1 MKRRK
6 FPSPENPRN
15 GDQQQTSPRRWSPRR
30 RQMQDMCQASCWHE
44 GDKKR
49 EQGLAL
55 LKKAEEI
62 LASKNNNRAKIVAT
76 RAQCATTHKM
86 HICRESYNSR
96 IQSKTKTQ
104 RESTRMHRAKVA
116 QSCAAQKGA
125 NPPKRKVSEKSK
137 DAVRE
142 QQNAPCKCSNEYV
155 ATKKQGRSRYA
166 LEDASKLPQ
175 TRYCE
180 CRLCLLGFLRRRAT
194 SVQQDVLRACHKT
207 RYKRATRRA
216 TSVQQHSLRACNRRV
231 TSV

>member
-1 MKRRK
+1 
-6 FPSPENPRN
+6 
-15 GDQQQTSPRRWSPRR
+15 
-30 RQMQDMCQASCWHE
+30 MQDMWQVSCWHE
-44 GDKKR
+44 GDNER

-76 RAQCATTHKM
+76 RSQCATTHKM
-86 HICRESYNSR
+86 HICRERYNSR

-125 NPPKRKVSEKSK
+125 NPPKRKVSEQIQ

-142 QQNAPCKCSNEYV
+142 QQNAPRKCINEYV

-166 LEDASKLPQ
+166 REDPSKLPQ

-194 SVQQDVLRACHKT
+194 SVLQDVLRACNKT
-207 RYKRATRRA
+207 RYECATKKEKKQWLLEEMFESRFPRAGGREEG
-216 TSVQQHSLRACNRRV
+216 
-231 TSV
+231 